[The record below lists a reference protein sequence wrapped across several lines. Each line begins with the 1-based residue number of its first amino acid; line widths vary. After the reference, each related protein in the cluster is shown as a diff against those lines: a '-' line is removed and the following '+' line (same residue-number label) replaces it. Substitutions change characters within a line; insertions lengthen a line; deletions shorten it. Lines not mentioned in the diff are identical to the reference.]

1 MIRATKVLG
10 QHRWTQAAADTVVL
24 DFDDRHRRR
33 MAMTGTRGLEF
44 LLDLE
49 NAVALRGGDALVL
62 EDGRLIEV
70 VAAAEPLIEIRGAD
84 PLHLVRVAWHLGNRH
99 LPTQIMPKGLR
110 IRRDHVI
117 EAMVKGLGARI
128 IEIEAP
134 FDPEGGA
141 YASSHA
147 HAAEAHAHAH
157 AIPRMPM
164 PKPMPIP
171 RMITIMVITTTTVI
185 TITTMATTI
194 TTTNIA
200 TTIITTTITPMLM
213 TTSEPA
219 PADAG
224 SGMNADEAAALYRLM
239 TWLSPSFPVG
249 AFSYS
254 SGIEWAVEAGDITDA
269 ASLRDWLAAM
279 LSEGSGF
286 CDAVFLAQA
295 HRAASAQDEAG
306 LREIAELAAAFVPS
320 RERQLETSTQGRAFI
335 EIARS
340 AWACDG
346 LDGMVAACG
355 GAMVYPV
362 AVGIVS
368 AAHAV
373 PLAPAMHAFLHA
385 VVSNWISAG
394 ARLVPLGQTDS
405 QRILASLEADVAAT
419 AKRALEAS
427 LDDLGSATF
436 RADLASLRHETQY
449 TRLFRS

>member
-1 MIRATKVLG
+1 M
-10 QHRWTQAAADTVVL
+10 
-24 DFDDRHRRR
+24 HRRR
-33 MAMTGTRGLEF
+33 M
-44 LLDLE
+44 
-49 NAVALRGGDALVL
+49 
-62 EDGRLIEV
+62 
-70 VAAAEPLIEIRGAD
+70 
-84 PLHLVRVAWHLGNRH
+84 
-99 LPTQIMPKGLR
+99 IMP
-110 IRRDHVI
+110 
-117 EAMVKGLGARI
+117 
-128 IEIEAP
+128 
-134 FDPEGGA
+134 
-141 YASSHA
+141 
-147 HAAEAHAHAH
+147 
-157 AIPRMPM
+157 PM
-164 PKPMPIP
+164 IMATIATA
-171 RMITIMVITTTTVI
+171 ITI
-185 TITTMATTI
+185 ITTMATTI
-194 TTTNIA
+194 TMTSIA

-219 PADAG
+219 AVDAG
-224 SGMNADEAAALYRLM
+224 RGMKADEAAALYRLM
-239 TWLSPSFPVG
+239 TWLSPAFPVG

-269 ASLRDWLAAM
+269 VSLRDWLAAM
-279 LSEGSGF
+279 LEEGSGF

-295 HRAASAQDEAG
+295 HRAASARDEAS

-355 GAMVYPV
+355 ISMVYPV
-362 AVGIVS
+362 AVGLVS
-368 AAHAV
+368 AGHAV
-373 PLAPAMHAFLHA
+373 PLEPAMHAFLHA

-405 QRILASLEADVAAT
+405 QRILAGLEADVAAT
-419 AKRALEAS
+419 TKRALDAS